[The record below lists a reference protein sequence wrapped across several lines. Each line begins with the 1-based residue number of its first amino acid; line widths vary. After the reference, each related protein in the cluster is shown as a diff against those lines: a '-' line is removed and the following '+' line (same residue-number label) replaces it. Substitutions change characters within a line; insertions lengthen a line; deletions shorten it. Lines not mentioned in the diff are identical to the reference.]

1 MPGFRSETSIP
12 SHAVWDWWCHGEL
25 SYVESSDHI
34 PLTSTKD
41 PTRTRVRS
49 LRLCVIYLMILLLY
63 GMDPRGVRKQVCSK
77 SPLSAPFPSVCP
89 LLGFMVEN
97 VQNQGLRAWV
107 QAWGGKARDDI
118 SSSSEGCRTCV
129 CVHVCVHAL
138 PMLHHKLGVCSQQ
151 SLYEEP
157 AALKQLCR
165 QSAWPA
171 RPALEMRYG
180 GQPIGCCC
188 TGTSLTCGPFPLP
201 NPFPITGPL
210 MQVLVASVTGP
221 SLSGE
226 FLQRVSGDWRTCL
239 GCSTLPSAPSPVRR
253 TLGRTQRI
261 LAE

>member
-12 SHAVWDWWCHGEL
+12 SHAVWNWWCHGEL

-151 SLYEEP
+151 SLYEDP

-171 RPALEMRYG
+171 QPALEMRYG
-180 GQPIGCCC
+180 GQPHRLLPHGY
-188 TGTSLTCGPFPLP
+188 LPYMWPFPSAEPLP
-201 NPFPITGPL
+201 HHRAPHAGSGGLCDWSLPFRGISPKSLWRLEDMSWVLHTSFGPKSSAQDLRDNSANPG
-210 MQVLVASVTGP
+210 
-221 SLSGE
+221 
-226 FLQRVSGDWRTCL
+226 
-239 GCSTLPSAPSPVRR
+239 
-253 TLGRTQRI
+253 
-261 LAE
+261 